1 MGKWKLKLVK
11 REEML
16 LSCAGVQTE
25 RSRVQVRW
33 ESQNTATPT
42 GHLAYCIEFL
52 TLTGLWSRWR
62 DGCPLRYVKSERAEQ
77 SRCMG
82 TWMLSALSR
91 HRRYSHVTALR
102 FDGVN
107 PGLLGMNKVISEDAL
122 RRALTAIPE
131 VAGRAWGAGLG
142 PLDDHI
148 HDSVAPLLNAPWML
162 DIDSVPSPV
171 SGLLKLIDYSQVTQ
185 MKSDNCGF

>member
-62 DGCPLRYVKSERAEQ
+62 DGCPLRYVSPNAPSKADVWAPG
-77 SRCMG
+77 CC
-82 TWMLSALSR
+82 R
-91 HRRYSHVTALR
+91 HCRDTGAIRTSLRY
-102 FDGVN
+102 
-107 PGLLGMNKVISEDAL
+107 
-122 RRALTAIPE
+122 ALTASI
-131 VAGRAWGAGLG
+131 
-142 PLDDHI
+142 LDCW
-148 HDSVAPLLNAPWML
+148 A
-162 DIDSVPSPV
+162 
-171 SGLLKLIDYSQVTQ
+171 
-185 MKSDNCGF
+185 